1 MLGCAVELAKQAGR
15 LLASNFGKELKIDKK
30 SRHDIKLEMDRR
42 CDQIIIKGLEKH
54 FPSHAILSEEAGATA
69 SDSPYEWIVDPLDG
83 TVNYSRAIPHFCTS
97 IAMRKEGQ
105 MTLGVVYDPMR
116 DELFTAERG
125 KGARIASAHGGSTRL
140 AVSAA
145 RELRDSVLSCGFTK
159 DAETVKRG
167 AETLPVLAGRVS
179 KMRITGSA
187 ALDLAYVACGRFDAY
202 FQYGIHLWDVA
213 ASSLLLEEAG
223 GKWEILRELKPYC
236 YDYMASNGTLQDEL
250 RPLITK

>member
-1 MLGCAVELAKQAGR
+1 MSQS
-15 LLASNFGKELKIDKK
+15 LLAPIVEVRASIAANSVRHRVVNADCILCHLYCCDRSGSEL
-30 SRHDIKLEMDRR
+30 RR
-42 CDQIIIKGLEKH
+42 WELVRQSG
-54 FPSHAILSEEAGATA
+54 TA
-69 SDSPYEWIVDPLDG
+69 SREIDLACRE
-83 TVNYSRAIPHFCTS
+83 R
-97 IAMRKEGQ
+97 
-105 MTLGVVYDPMR
+105 
-116 DELFTAERG
+116 RG